1 VERSAG
7 DIFLR
12 SFLRASAILLGVIG
26 ATFAATSD
34 WKPVRDVSTPVTAQK
49 LTTEALV
56 ANLSAADPGLRARAA
71 CELRKHVDQAS
82 AALGT
87 LVALLED
94 GAPVP
99 GEACRRRWGHAMDG
113 GRDVTT
119 PGQEAAATL
128 VAIGQRAVSPLLAA
142 LDNPSWVARR
152 NGAWAL
158 GALDE
163 PRALDPLIRLMTD
176 PEPAVREQA
185 AWALGVLDHGSA
197 APAIIRGLKDTDPRV
212 RRQAAWSAGV
222 LEARGATEP
231 LMAMLEDPDAGVRR
245 QAAWALGI
253 IAR

>member
-1 VERSAG
+1 VGSSASH
-7 DIFLR
+7 IFVR
-12 SFLRASAILLGVIG
+12 TFLRASAILLGVFG
-26 ATFAATSD
+26 ATFMAAAE
-34 WKPVRDVSTPVTAQK
+34 WAPARDASTPVTAQK

-56 ANLSAADPGLRARAA
+56 ANLSAADPTLRARAA
-71 CELRKHVDQAS
+71 CELRKHVDAAS

-94 GAPVP
+94 GAPVQ
-99 GEACRRRWGHAMDG
+99 GEACRRRWGRAMDG

-163 PRALDPLIRLMTD
+163 PRAVEPIVQLMKD

-185 AWALGVLDHGSA
+185 AWALGVLDHASA
-197 APAIIRGLKDTDPRV
+197 APAIIRALKDADPRV
-212 RRQAAWSAGV
+212 RRQAAWAAGV
-222 LEARGATEP
+222 MEAPGAAEP
-231 LMAMLEDPDAGVRR
+231 LMAALKDPDAGVRR

-253 IAR
+253 ISK

>member
-1 VERSAG
+1 VGRSAS

-12 SFLRASAILLGVIG
+12 TFLRSSAVLLGVIG
-26 ATFAATSD
+26 ATFVATSD
-34 WKPVRDVSTPVTAQK
+34 WTPARDVSTPVTAQK

-56 ANLSAADPGLRARAA
+56 ANLSAADPAQRARAA
-71 CELRKHVDQAS
+71 CELRKHVEDAT

-94 GAPVP
+94 GAPVQ
-99 GEACRRRWGHAMDG
+99 GEACRRRWGRAMDG

-163 PRALDPLIRLMTD
+163 PRAVEPVTRLMND

-185 AWALGVLDHGSA
+185 AWVLGVLDDTLA
-197 APAIIRGLKDTDPRV
+197 APAIIRALKDADPRV
-212 RRQAAWSAGV
+212 RRQAAWAAGV
-222 LEARGATEP
+222 MEARGATEP